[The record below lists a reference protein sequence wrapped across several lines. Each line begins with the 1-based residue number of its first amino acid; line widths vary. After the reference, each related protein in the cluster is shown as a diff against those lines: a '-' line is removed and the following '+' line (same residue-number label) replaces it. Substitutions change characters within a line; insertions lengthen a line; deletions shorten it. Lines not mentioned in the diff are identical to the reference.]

1 MEKKNSKGQRF
12 NTCLVFCLLVFPL
25 GWAFSSP
32 TWAAE
37 KPYPNRPINMI
48 ISYAPAS
55 GTDLGSKVMADK
67 ISEFLGQPLI
77 SVYKPGGGGSLGAA
91 YAAKAKP
98 DGYTVLVASS
108 TPLIISPIVKKMD
121 YKMEDFILLGSYA
134 KIPIWVVVKKEAR
147 WKTLKD
153 FVEEVKRAPGGFQTA
168 TYGKLTAADFVLER
182 LNRYAG
188 IKLVN
193 VPFKSSGEAITAL
206 LGGHIEACILS
217 GAAGHLDAG
226 TVRILA
232 AAEEERLDGLPEVP
246 TFKELGYP
254 ILAPGTYAFAFPQGT
269 PQPVVERFADA
280 QKKAIEKYRKE
291 ITEGLRKVEQW
302 AAFLSA
308 QDTLKKYREGYDEYY
323 KIAQELGAVA
333 K

>member
-1 MEKKNSKGQRF
+1 
-12 NTCLVFCLLVFPL
+12 
-25 GWAFSSP
+25 
-32 TWAAE
+32 
-37 KPYPNRPINMI
+37 MI

-55 GTDLGSKVMADK
+55 ATDLGSKVMAER

-98 DGYTVLVASS
+98 DGYTVLLASA

-121 YKMEDFILLGSYA
+121 YKMEDFILLGSYGMV
-134 KIPIWVVVKKEAR
+134 PMWVVVKKDAR
-147 WKTLKD
+147 WKTLRD
-153 FVEEVKRAPGGFQTA
+153 FIDEVKKNPGFKTG
-168 TYGKLTAADFVLER
+168 TYGKLTAADFLLE
-182 LNRYAG
+182 LFNKYAG

-193 VPFKSSGEAITAL
+193 LPFKSSGEAITAL
-206 LGGHIEACILS
+206 LGGHIEVCILS

-232 AAEEERLDGLPEVP
+232 AAEEERLAGLPDIP

-254 ILAPGTYAFAFPQGT
+254 IVVPTAYAFAFPKGT
-269 PQPVVERFADA
+269 PQAVVDRFADA

-302 AAFLSA
+302 ASFRSA
-308 QDTLKKYREGYDEYY
+308 EDTRKMYQEGYKLYF
-323 KIAQELGAVA
+323 KLAQELGAVA